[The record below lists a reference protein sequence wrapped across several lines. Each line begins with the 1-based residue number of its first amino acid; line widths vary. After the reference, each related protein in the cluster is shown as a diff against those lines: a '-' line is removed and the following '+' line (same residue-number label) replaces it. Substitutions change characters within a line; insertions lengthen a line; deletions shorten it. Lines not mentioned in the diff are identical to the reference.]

1 MNASGVYA
9 LVTGVCVAA
18 LTVSGCGTQS
28 TETGTQGE
36 LPPISK
42 NLPDGY
48 DRWEELDGGPSGI
61 PEMDDLA
68 AAYGVAGI
76 NLPASEYTE
85 EYLGVAQLERYCV
98 VGFHSPDEPQ
108 ETGLMDVTVLSR
120 FNKAYT
126 IFMPALPPENIRTMR
141 EKYRPL
147 CSGESELSDIPS
159 NQAVQGA

>member
-1 MNASGVYA
+1 M
-9 LVTGVCVAA
+9 CVAA
-18 LTVSGCGTQS
+18 LSVSGCGTQS
-28 TETGTQGE
+28 PETSAQEE

-48 DRWEELDGGPSGI
+48 DRWEELNGGPSGI

-68 AAYGVAGI
+68 AAYGVETI
-76 NLPASEYTE
+76 NLPASEHTE

-108 ETGLMDVTVLSR
+108 ETGLMDVTIMSR
-120 FNKAYT
+120 LNKSYV
-126 IFMPALPPENIRTMR
+126 IFMPALPPENIRMML

-147 CSGESELSDIPS
+147 CSGKSELSDITS
-159 NQAVQGA
+159 NQTAQSA